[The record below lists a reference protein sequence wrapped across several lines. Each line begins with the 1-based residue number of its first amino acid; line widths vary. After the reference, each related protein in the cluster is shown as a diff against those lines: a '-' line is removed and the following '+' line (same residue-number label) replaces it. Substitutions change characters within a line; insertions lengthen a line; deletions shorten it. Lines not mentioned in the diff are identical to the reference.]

1 MIKETISFYTKIVFL
16 PSNASIIYFEIFN
29 TNGDFEFINAINLW
43 IDVGLF
49 LTYYLKVFNV

>member
-1 MIKETISFYTKIVFL
+1 MKY
-16 PSNASIIYFEIFN
+16 FN

-49 LTYYLKVFNV
+49 LTYYLKVFNVWISENHL